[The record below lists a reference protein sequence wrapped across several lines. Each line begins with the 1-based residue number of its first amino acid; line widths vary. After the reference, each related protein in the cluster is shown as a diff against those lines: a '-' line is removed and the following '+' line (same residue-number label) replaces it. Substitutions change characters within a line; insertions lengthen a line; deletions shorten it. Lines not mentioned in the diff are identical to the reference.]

1 MSLSLPVQILISS
14 RNASRPHPEIMFY
27 SLFGH
32 PSAWSSQHVN
42 FTITGF
48 KEGDGS
54 CGGWVLQ
61 SLLFPFGTVTPCF
74 CFEGVSPHLF
84 QSQSLV
90 EMAPPQ
96 DQRGLFCLS
105 GSAYSHSHHHHHLP
119 HRRHHHS
126 DGFRSGMYSGSQ
138 RMSRYL
144 LGL

>member
-1 MSLSLPVQILISS
+1 MLSGFSRETEPVGERDYVLLSLPVQILISS

-61 SLLFPFGTVTPCF
+61 SLIFPFGTVTPCF

-96 DQRGLFCLS
+96 DQRGLLFKWVS
-105 GSAYSHSHHHHHLP
+105 IFPFSSPPSP
-119 HRRHHHS
+119 P
-126 DGFRSGMYSGSQ
+126 Q
-138 RMSRYL
+138 
-144 LGL
+144 